1 MQARDGTRLVV
12 GKERLQADFHK
23 LQRALEEYRLA
34 LATADG
40 PDWPADTL
48 NLLRRQQLGLLHARV
63 SVGVGE
69 LGLALLQ
76 HVLRRLPL
84 EQFRFR
90 ARPGAT
96 PLDSARADGP
106 AAAPD
111 LRELVAALAAIGET
125 APMELQDKLHR
136 TLGGILDFF
145 TALAEHQAEGADA
158 AVARINAAT
167 ANVQSRSLL
176 REIAIITRDVYNTL
190 QSVSEELALDA
201 LSDSSGGIT
210 EAVQRLNSVVARL
223 DDAATQ
229 NLDSLERVNAI
240 CRAEAARFGGVIRSL
255 RDAQKRLMQI
265 KVQHPAL
272 EAGLTALQ
280 ARLSDEVG
288 APVMTLQHDM
298 GIAIDQHLELISNQ
312 SFQELTGRTL
322 RRIIAFVETLE
333 ADLFNL
339 LNQYRPADRT
349 PQPDSRPFQGPAGQA
364 APPGEERSQTQHDV
378 DQLLGEL
385 GF

>member
-1 MQARDGTRLVV
+1 
-12 GKERLQADFHK
+12 
-23 LQRALEEYRLA
+23 
-34 LATADG
+34 
-40 PDWPADTL
+40 
-48 NLLRRQQLGLLHARV
+48 
-63 SVGVGE
+63 
-69 LGLALLQ
+69 
-76 HVLRRLPL
+76 
-84 EQFRFR
+84 
-90 ARPGAT
+90 
-96 PLDSARADGP
+96 
-106 AAAPD
+106 
-111 LRELVAALAAIGET
+111 
-125 APMELQDKLHR
+125 
-136 TLGGILDFF
+136 
-145 TALAEHQAEGADA
+145 
-158 AVARINAAT
+158 VARINAAT

-298 GIAIDQHLELISNQ
+298 GLAIDQHLELISNQ

-349 PQPDSRPFQGPAGQA
+349 PRPDSRPLQGPAGQA